1 VDGNGMDS
9 PSFVNSQFTR
19 ITEDS
24 LLEMERVRGINK
36 VSIAGT
42 EQFEYAGNVLTD
54 YKPILEQ
61 NTLRHDR

>member
-1 VDGNGMDS
+1 
-9 PSFVNSQFTR
+9 
-19 ITEDS
+19 
-24 LLEMERVRGINK
+24 MERVRGINK

-61 NTLRHDR
+61 NTLRHDK